1 MLIKLDENLGE
12 RGRRM
17 LADAGHD
24 VATVGDQGLA
34 GAADP
39 RVIGVCATERRCL
52 VTLDL
57 DFSNPFVFPPGQ
69 YAGIAVL
76 RRPRRPTPGA
86 LYAAVGTLITALAQR
101 PIDGK
106 LWIVERHRIREFLPE
121 TDETMLE
128 PR

>member
-12 RGRRM
+12 RSRQL

-34 GAADP
+34 GTVDPHLISVWAA
-39 RVIGVCATERRCL
+39 ERRCL

-57 DFSNPFVFPPGQ
+57 DFSNPFVFPPEQ
-69 YAGIAVL
+69 NAGIAVL
-76 RRPRRPTPGA
+76 RLPRRQAPGA

-101 PIDGK
+101 PIEGK
-106 LWIVERHRIREFLPE
+106 LWIVDRHRIREYLPE
-121 TDETMLE
+121 GGPTDPE
-128 PR
+128 P

>member
-1 MLIKLDENLGE
+1 
-12 RGRRM
+12 M

-57 DFSNPFVFPPGQ
+57 DVSNPFVFPPGP

-76 RRPRRPTPGA
+76 RLPRRPTPGA
-86 LYAAVGTLITALAQR
+86 LYAAVGTLIAALAQR

-106 LWIVERHRIREFLPE
+106 LWIVERHRIRESLPE
-121 TDETMLE
+121 TDEPMPE